1 MDVLDKME
9 IKYEYNSS
17 YMVKGKK
24 PLRWDFIITGYE
36 KRLFIEYDGKQHFE
50 PVTFGGISQDKA
62 QKAFKRQQR
71 YDNIK
76 NTFCSDN
83 DHPLLRIPY
92 KKFGAISQLVT
103 EFITNHTDW
112 GAEDHN

>member
-1 MDVLDKME
+1 MNVLDNME
-9 IKYEYNSS
+9 IKYEYNST
-17 YMVKGKK
+17 YVVRGNNL
-24 PLRWDFIITGYE
+24 LRWDFMITDYG
-36 KRLFIEYDGKQHFE
+36 KRLFIEYDGRQHFE
-50 PVTFGGISQDKA
+50 PVNWGNISQDKA
-62 QKAFKRQQR
+62 QEVFERCQR

-103 EFITNHTDW
+103 EFITEHTSW
-112 GAEDHN
+112 GAEDRD